1 MNLHQLAIKTA
12 EQGLDTLI
20 TNYQRGW
27 LDGGCFTFAWA
38 FCRAMPEQC
47 RAYHVSRIREVPD
60 HGVVFLPA
68 INRFLDA
75 DGLQTKEQLLYK
87 MRHVELTYVQDVWAF
102 EDIQNYPIYHD
113 ISLQL
118 IAYIKSKNLA

>member
-1 MNLHQLAIKTA
+1 
-12 EQGLDTLI
+12 
-20 TNYQRGW
+20 
-27 LDGGCFTFAWA
+27 
-38 FCRAMPEQC
+38 MPEQC